1 MFKAIKRMRRQEVVL
16 LIFSILLVFAQVWT
30 EMKIPDYMSS
40 ITMLVQTEGSEMSA
54 IWKAGG
60 VMMLLALL
68 STLIGLT
75 SGYVSAMLGG
85 LYSKHLRSDIFNK
98 VQSFSLNEI
107 DRFSTAS
114 LITRSTNDITQLQM
128 FIAGGLRMIIR
139 TPISVVVALAKIWG
153 KHWQWTSLT
162 GGAIIAVMGI
172 VVIVIRYAHPRFRKM
187 QDLTDELNKVTR
199 DNLTGIR
206 VIRAYNAEEYQ
217 ERKFEEANENLSFN
231 MLAAQTIMSSTRPVM
246 RFVNNG
252 LTVGIYLIG
261 AYLIDGLVK
270 TDPVNA
276 IVTFSEMVVFSN
288 YASRLLMSFMNLEM
302 IFNMIPRASVAA
314 ERVNEVLDCEL
325 EITDGTETDGI
336 KGKEGTVE
344 FRNVSFT
351 YPGTEGE
358 VLSDISFTAE
368 KGETVAFIGATGS
381 GKTSLVNLIPR
392 FYDTT
397 KGEVLVDGR
406 NVREY
411 EQHSLRNLIGYAPQT
426 AVLFSGTVSSNI
438 EYGEGGN
445 HAADEDSEA
454 EVRRAV
460 AIAQATDFVEKMDN
474 TYDAEIT
481 RGGTNVSGGQRQRL
495 SVARV
500 VYRKPEIY
508 IFDDTFSAL
517 DFKTDRL
524 LRAALEEETAGVTTL
539 IVAQRIGTIRD
550 ADKIIVL
557 DEGKVVGMGTHEEL
571 MNKCQVYREIAYT
584 QLSEEELA

>member
-1 MFKAIKRMRRQEVVL
+1 MFKAIKRMRRQEMML
-16 LIFSILLVFAQVWT
+16 LLFSIALVLAQVWT

-54 IWKAGG
+54 IWQAGG
-60 VMMLLALL
+60 IMMLLALL
-68 STLIGLT
+68 STVIGLT

-114 LITRSTNDITQLQM
+114 LITRSTNDVTQMQM

-139 TPISVVVALAKIWG
+139 TPISVIVALIKIWG

-162 GGAIIAVMGI
+162 GGAIIAVICIVI
-172 VVIVIRYAHPRFRKM
+172 VVIKYAHPRFRKM
-187 QDLTDELNKVTR
+187 QDLTDELNKATR
-199 DNLTGIR
+199 ENLTGIR
-206 VIRAYNAEEYQ
+206 VIRAYNAEDYQ
-217 ERKFEEANENLSFN
+217 EKKFEEANENLSYN

-261 AYLIDGLVK
+261 AYLINETVGTTEAL
-270 TDPVNA
+270 
-276 IVTFSEMVVFSN
+276 VTFSEMVVFSN

-314 ERVNEVLDCEL
+314 DRINEVLDCDL
-325 EITDGTETDGI
+325 EITDGPETEGV

-344 FRNVSFT
+344 FRNVSFS

-392 FYDTT
+392 FYDVT

-406 NVREY
+406 DVREY
-411 EQHSLRNLIGYAPQT
+411 NQHALRNLIGYAPQT

-445 HAADEDSEA
+445 HAEDEDSEV
-454 EVRRAV
+454 EVKRAV
-460 AIAQATDFVEKMDN
+460 SIAQATEFVEKMEN

-524 LRAALEEETAGVTTL
+524 LRSALKQETAGVTTL

-557 DEGKVVGMGTHEEL
+557 DEGKAVGMGTHEEL
-571 MNKCQVYREIAYT
+571 MRSCQVYREIAYT

>member
-16 LIFSILLVFAQVWT
+16 LIFSILLVLAQVWT

-68 STLIGLT
+68 STVIGLS
-75 SGYVSAMLGG
+75 SGYISAMLGG
-85 LYSKHLRSDIFNK
+85 LYSKHLRSDIFDK

-128 FIAGGLRMIIR
+128 FIAGGLRMIVR
-139 TPISVVVALAKIWG
+139 TPISVVVALVKIWG
-153 KHWQWTSLT
+153 KHWEWTSLT
-162 GGAIIAVMGI
+162 GGAVIAVMII

-187 QDLTDELNKVTR
+187 QDLTDELNKTTR
-199 DNLTGIR
+199 ENLTGIR

-217 ERKFEEANENLSFN
+217 ENKFRTANENLSNN

-261 AYLIDGLVK
+261 AFLINQTIG
-270 TDPVNA
+270 TTEA

-314 ERVNEVLDCEL
+314 ERINEVLDCEL
-325 EITDGTETDGI
+325 EITDGPETEGI
-336 KGKEGTVE
+336 TGKEGTVE

-397 KGEVLVDGR
+397 TGEVLVDGR

-411 EQHSLRNLIGYAPQT
+411 NQHALRNLIGYAPQT

-445 HAADEDSEA
+445 HAPDEDSEA
-454 EVRRAV
+454 EVKRAV
-460 AIAQATDFVEKMDN
+460 AIAQATEFVEKMEN

-517 DFKTDRL
+517 DFKTDRI
-524 LRAALEEETAGVTTL
+524 LRSALKQETAGVTTL

-557 DEGKVVGMGTHEEL
+557 DEGKMVGMGTHEEL
-571 MNKCQVYREIAYT
+571 MRNCQVYREIAYT

>member
-1 MFKAIKRMRRQEVVL
+1 MRRQEVVL
-16 LIFSILLVFAQVWT
+16 LIFSILLVLAQVWT

-40 ITMLVQTEGSEMSA
+40 ITMLVQTEGSEMAA

-68 STLIGLT
+68 STAIGLT
-75 SGYVSAMLGG
+75 SGYISAMLGG

-128 FIAGGLRMIIR
+128 FISGGLRMIIR
-139 TPISVVVALAKIWG
+139 TPISVVVALIKIWG

-162 GGAIIAVMGI
+162 GGAIIAVMVI

-187 QDLTDELNKVTR
+187 QDLTDELNKATR
-199 DNLTGIR
+199 ENLTGIR

-217 ERKFEEANENLSFN
+217 EKKFEEANENLSYN
-231 MLAAQTIMSSTRPVM
+231 MLAAQTVMSSTRPFM
-246 RFVNNG
+246 RFVNDG
-252 LTVGIYLIG
+252 LTVGIYFIG
-261 AYLIDGLVK
+261 AYLINK
-270 TDPVNA
+270 TVGTTEA
-276 IVTFSEMVVFSN
+276 LVTFSEMVVFSN

-314 ERVNEVLDCEL
+314 ERINEVLDCEL
-325 EITDGTETDGI
+325 EITDGPETQGI
-336 KGKEGTVE
+336 EGMEGTVE

-358 VLSDISFTAE
+358 VLSDISFTAK

-397 KGEVLVDGR
+397 KGEVIVDGR
-406 NVREY
+406 DVREY
-411 EQHSLRNLIGYAPQT
+411 NQHSLRNLIGYAPQT

-438 EYGEGGN
+438 EYGVGGS
-445 HAADEDSEA
+445 HAEDEDSEA
-454 EVRRAV
+454 EVKRAV
-460 AIAQATDFVEKMDN
+460 AIAQAAEFVEKMEN
-474 TYDAEIT
+474 TYDAVIT

-517 DFKTDRL
+517 DFKTDRI
-524 LRAALEEETAGVTTL
+524 LRAALKEETEGVTTL

-557 DEGKVVGMGTHEEL
+557 DEGKIVGMGTHEEL
-571 MNKCQVYREIAYT
+571 MRKCQVYREIAYT

>member
-1 MFKAIKRMRRQEVVL
+1 MFKAIKRMRGQELVL
-16 LIFSILLVFAQVWT
+16 LVSSMLLVLAQVWT
-30 EMKIPDYMSS
+30 EMKIPDYMST
-40 ITMLVQTEGSEMSA
+40 ITRLVQTEGSSMDA
-54 IWKAGG
+54 IWAAGG
-60 VMMLLALL
+60 IMMLLALL
-68 STLIGLT
+68 STVIGLI

-85 LYSKHLRSDIFNK
+85 LYSKRLRSDIFNK

-114 LITRSTNDITQLQM
+114 LITRSTNDVTQLQM
-128 FIAGGLRMIIR
+128 FISGGLRMIIR
-139 TPISVVVALAKIWG
+139 TPISVVVALVKIWG

-162 GGAIIAVMGI
+162 GGAIIAVIGI
-172 VVIVIRYAHPRFRKM
+172 VIVVIRYAHPRFRKM
-187 QDLTDELNKVTR
+187 QDLTDELNKATR
-199 DNLTGIR
+199 ENLTGIR

-217 ERKFEEANENLSFN
+217 EKKFQTANENLSEN
-231 MLAAQTIMSSTRPVM
+231 MLAAQTVMSSTRPVM

-261 AYLIDGLVK
+261 AYLINETVGTEEAL
-270 TDPVNA
+270 
-276 IVTFSEMVVFSN
+276 VTFSEMVVFSN

-314 ERVNEVLDCEL
+314 DRINEVLECDL
-325 EITDGTETDGI
+325 EITDGPETSGVE
-336 KGKEGTVE
+336 GREGTLE
-344 FRNVSFT
+344 FRDVCFT

-358 VLSDISFTAE
+358 VLSNISFTAE
-368 KGETVAFIGATGS
+368 KGETIAFIGATGS

-392 FYDTT
+392 FYDVTS
-397 KGEVLVDGR
+397 GEVIVDGR
-406 NVREY
+406 NVKDY
-411 EQHSLRNLIGYAPQT
+411 DQHSLRNLIGYAPQT

-438 EYGEGGN
+438 QYGVGGN
-445 HAADEDSEA
+445 HAEDEDTDA
-454 EVRRAV
+454 EVRKAV
-460 AIAQATDFVEKMDN
+460 EIAQAKEFVEKMEN
-474 TYDAEIT
+474 TYDAVIT

-500 VYRKPEIY
+500 IYRKPEIY

-517 DFKTDRL
+517 DFKTDRI
-524 LRAALEEETAGVTTL
+524 LRSALKKETAGVTTL

-557 DEGKVVGMGTHEEL
+557 DEGKMVGMGTHEEL
-571 MNKCQVYREIAYT
+571 MKSCQVYREIAYT

>member
-1 MFKAIKRMRRQEVVL
+1 MFKAIKRMRGQEVAL
-16 LIFSILLVFAQVWT
+16 LIFSMLLVLAQVWT

-40 ITMLVQTEGSEMSA
+40 ITMLVQTEGSQMSA

-139 TPISVVVALAKIWG
+139 TPISVVVALVKIWG

-162 GGAIIAVMGI
+162 GGAIIAVIGI
-172 VVIVIRYAHPRFRKM
+172 VIIVIRYAHPRFRRM
-187 QDLTDELNKVTR
+187 QELTDELNKVTR

-217 ERKFEEANENLSFN
+217 EKKFEEANDNLSYN
-231 MLAAQTIMSSTRPVM
+231 MLSAQTIMSSTRPVM

-261 AYLIDGLVK
+261 AYLINSLVK
-270 TDPVNA
+270 TDPTNA

-314 ERVNEVLDCEL
+314 DRVNEVLDCEL
-325 EITDGTETDGI
+325 EIKDGTETDGI
-336 KGKEGTVE
+336 EGKEGTVE

-358 VLSDISFTAE
+358 VL
-368 KGETVAFIGATGS
+368 
-381 GKTSLVNLIPR
+381 
-392 FYDTT
+392 
-397 KGEVLVDGR
+397 VDGR

-411 EQHSLRNLIGYAPQT
+411 DQHSLRNLIGYAPQT

-454 EVRRAV
+454 EVKRAV

-474 TYDAEIT
+474 QYDAEIT

-524 LRAALEEETAGVTTL
+524 LRAALKEETAGVTTL

-557 DEGKVVGMGTHEEL
+557 DEGKVVGMGTHDEL
-571 MNKCQVYREIAYT
+571 MRKCQVYREIAYT

>member
-16 LIFSILLVFAQVWT
+16 LIISILLVFAQVWT

-68 STLIGLT
+68 STVIGLS
-75 SGYVSAMLGG
+75 SGYISAMLGG
-85 LYSKHLRSDIFNK
+85 LYSKHLRSDIFDK

-128 FIAGGLRMIIR
+128 FIAGGLRMIVR
-139 TPISVVVALAKIWG
+139 TPISVVVALVKIWG
-153 KHWQWTSLT
+153 KHWEWTSLT
-162 GGAIIAVMGI
+162 GGAVIAVMII

-187 QDLTDELNKVTR
+187 QDLTDELNKTTR
-199 DNLTGIR
+199 ENLTGIR

-217 ERKFEEANENLSFN
+217 ENKFRTANENLSNN

-261 AYLIDGLVK
+261 AFLINQTIG
-270 TDPVNA
+270 TTEA

-314 ERVNEVLDCEL
+314 ERINEVLDCEL
-325 EITDGTETDGI
+325 EITDGPETEGI
-336 KGKEGTVE
+336 TGKEGTVE

-397 KGEVLVDGR
+397 TGEVLVDGR

-411 EQHSLRNLIGYAPQT
+411 NQHALRNLIGYAPQT

-445 HAADEDSEA
+445 HAPDEDSEA
-454 EVRRAV
+454 EVKRAV
-460 AIAQATDFVEKMDN
+460 AIAQATEFVEKMEN

-517 DFKTDRL
+517 DFKTDRI
-524 LRAALEEETAGVTTL
+524 LRSALKQETAGVTTL

-557 DEGKVVGMGTHEEL
+557 DEGKMVGMGTHEEL
-571 MNKCQVYREIAYT
+571 MRNCQVYREIAYT

>member
-1 MFKAIKRMRRQEVVL
+1 MFKAIKRMRGKEVVL
-16 LIFSILLVFAQVWT
+16 LVLSALLVLAQVWT

-40 ITMLVQTEGSEMSA
+40 ITMLVQTEGSEMVD

-68 STLIGLT
+68 STLIGLS
-75 SGYVSAMLGG
+75 SGYIAAMLGG
-85 LYSKHLRSDIFNK
+85 LYSKNLRSDMFNK

-107 DRFSTAS
+107 DKFSTAS
-114 LITRSTNDITQLQM
+114 LITRSTNDVTQLQM
-128 FIAGGLRMIIR
+128 FISGGLRMVIR
-139 TPISVVVALAKIWG
+139 TPISVAVALVKIWG

-162 GGAIIAVMGI
+162 GGAIIAVMII

-187 QDLTDELNKVTR
+187 QELTDELNKATR
-199 DNLTGIR
+199 ENLTGIR

-217 ERKFEEANENLSFN
+217 QAKFEDANNKLSDN
-231 MLAAQTIMSSTRPVM
+231 MLAAQTVMSSTRPFM

-261 AYLIDGLVK
+261 AYLINETVGTTEAL
-270 TDPVNA
+270 
-276 IVTFSEMVVFSN
+276 VTFSEMVVFSN

-314 ERVNEVLDCEL
+314 DRINEVLDCEL
-325 EITDGTETDGI
+325 EIVDGTETEGVP
-336 KGKEGTVE
+336 GKEGTIE
-344 FRNVSFT
+344 FKDVCFT

-358 VLSDISFTAE
+358 VLSHITFTAE
-368 KGETVAFIGATGS
+368 KGETIAFIGATGS

-392 FYDTT
+392 FYDVTS
-397 KGEVLVDGR
+397 GEVIVDGR
-406 NVREY
+406 NVKDY

-426 AVLFSGTVSSNI
+426 AMLFSGTVRSNI
-438 EYGEGGN
+438 QYGEGGN
-445 HAADEDSEA
+445 HAADEDPDE
-454 EVRRAV
+454 EVRKAV
-460 AIAQATDFVEKMDN
+460 EISQSKEFVEKMEN
-474 TYDAEIT
+474 TYDADIT

-495 SVARV
+495 SVARL

-517 DFKTDRL
+517 DFKTDRA
-524 LRAALEEETAGVTTL
+524 LRAALKQETAGVTTL

-557 DEGKVVGMGTHEEL
+557 DEGKIAGMGTHSEL
-571 MNKCQVYREIAYT
+571 MKSCQLYREIAYT

>member
-16 LIFSILLVFAQVWT
+16 LIISILLVFAQVWT

-40 ITMLVQTEGSEMSA
+40 ITMLVQTEGSEMAA

-68 STLIGLT
+68 STAIGLT
-75 SGYVSAMLGG
+75 SGYISAMLGG

-128 FIAGGLRMIIR
+128 FISGGLRMIIR
-139 TPISVVVALAKIWG
+139 TPISVVVALIKIWG

-162 GGAIIAVMGI
+162 GGAIIAVIVI

-187 QDLTDELNKVTR
+187 QDLTDELNKATR
-199 DNLTGIR
+199 ENLTGIR

-217 ERKFEEANENLSFN
+217 EKKFEEANENLSYN
-231 MLAAQTIMSSTRPVM
+231 MLAAQTVMSSTRPFM
-246 RFVNNG
+246 RFVNDG

-261 AYLIDGLVK
+261 AYLINK
-270 TDPVNA
+270 TVGTTEA
-276 IVTFSEMVVFSN
+276 LVTFSEMVVFSN

-314 ERVNEVLDCEL
+314 ERINEVLDCEL
-325 EITDGTETDGI
+325 EITDGPETQGI
-336 KGKEGTVE
+336 EGMEGTVE

-358 VLSDISFTAE
+358 VLSDISFTAK

-397 KGEVLVDGR
+397 KGEVIVDGR
-406 NVREY
+406 DVREY
-411 EQHSLRNLIGYAPQT
+411 NQHSLRNLIGYAPQT

-438 EYGEGGN
+438 EYGVGGS
-445 HAADEDSEA
+445 HAEDEDSEA
-454 EVRRAV
+454 EVKRAV
-460 AIAQATDFVEKMDN
+460 AIAQAAEFVEKMEN
-474 TYDAEIT
+474 TYDAVIT

-517 DFKTDRL
+517 DFKTDRI
-524 LRAALEEETAGVTTL
+524 LRAALKEETEGVTTL

-557 DEGKVVGMGTHEEL
+557 DEGKIVGMGTHEEL
-571 MNKCQVYREIAYT
+571 MRKCQVYREIAYT

>member
-16 LIFSILLVFAQVWT
+16 LIFSILLVLAQVWT

-40 ITMLVQTEGSEMSA
+40 ITMLVQTEGSEMAA

-68 STLIGLT
+68 STAIGLS
-75 SGYVSAMLGG
+75 SGYISAMLGG

-128 FIAGGLRMIIR
+128 FISGGLRMIIR
-139 TPISVVVALAKIWG
+139 TPISVVVALIKIWG

-162 GGAIIAVMGI
+162 GGAIIAVMVI

-187 QDLTDELNKVTR
+187 QDLTDELNKATR
-199 DNLTGIR
+199 ENLTGIR

-217 ERKFEEANENLSFN
+217 EKKFEEANENLSYN
-231 MLAAQTIMSSTRPVM
+231 MLAAQTVMSSTRPFM
-246 RFVNNG
+246 RFVNDG

-261 AYLIDGLVK
+261 AYLINK
-270 TDPVNA
+270 TVGTTEA
-276 IVTFSEMVVFSN
+276 LVTFSEMVVFSN

-314 ERVNEVLDCEL
+314 ERINEVLDCEL
-325 EITDGTETDGI
+325 EITDGPETNGI
-336 KGKEGTVE
+336 EGMEGTVE

-358 VLSDISFTAE
+358 VLSDISFTAK

-397 KGEVLVDGR
+397 KGEVIVDGR
-406 NVREY
+406 DVREY
-411 EQHSLRNLIGYAPQT
+411 NQHSLRNLIGYAPQT

-438 EYGEGGN
+438 EYGVGGS
-445 HAADEDSEA
+445 HAEDEDSEA
-454 EVRRAV
+454 EVKRAV
-460 AIAQATDFVEKMDN
+460 DIAQAAEFVEKMEN
-474 TYDAEIT
+474 TYDAVIT

-517 DFKTDRL
+517 DFKTDRI
-524 LRAALEEETAGVTTL
+524 LRAALKEETEGVTTL

-557 DEGKVVGMGTHEEL
+557 DEGKIVGMGTHEEL
-571 MNKCQVYREIAYT
+571 MRKCQVYREIAYT

>member
-16 LIFSILLVFAQVWT
+16 LIFSILLVLAQVWT

-40 ITMLVQTEGSEMSA
+40 ITMLVQTEGSEMAA

-68 STLIGLT
+68 STAIGLT
-75 SGYVSAMLGG
+75 SGYISAMLGG

-128 FIAGGLRMIIR
+128 FISGGLRMIIR
-139 TPISVVVALAKIWG
+139 TPISVVVALIKIWG

-162 GGAIIAVMGI
+162 GGAIIAVMVI

-187 QDLTDELNKVTR
+187 QDLTDELNKATR
-199 DNLTGIR
+199 ENLTGIR

-217 ERKFEEANENLSFN
+217 EKKFEEANENLSYN
-231 MLAAQTIMSSTRPVM
+231 MLAAQTVMSSTRPFM
-246 RFVNNG
+246 RFVNDG

-261 AYLIDGLVK
+261 AYLINK
-270 TDPVNA
+270 TVGTTEA
-276 IVTFSEMVVFSN
+276 LVTFSEMVVFSN

-314 ERVNEVLDCEL
+314 ERINEVLDCEL
-325 EITDGTETDGI
+325 EITDGPETQGI
-336 KGKEGTVE
+336 EGMEGTVE

-358 VLSDISFTAE
+358 VLSDISFTAK

-397 KGEVLVDGR
+397 KGEVIVDGR
-406 NVREY
+406 DVREY
-411 EQHSLRNLIGYAPQT
+411 NQHSLRNLIGYAPQT

-438 EYGEGGN
+438 EYGVGGS
-445 HAADEDSEA
+445 HAEDEDSEA
-454 EVRRAV
+454 EVKRAV
-460 AIAQATDFVEKMDN
+460 AIAQAAEFVEKMEN
-474 TYDAEIT
+474 TYDAVIT

-517 DFKTDRL
+517 DFKTDRI
-524 LRAALEEETAGVTTL
+524 LRAALKEETEGVTTL

-557 DEGKVVGMGTHEEL
+557 DEGKIVGMGTHEEL
-571 MNKCQVYREIAYT
+571 MRKCQVYREIAYT

>member
-1 MFKAIKRMRRQEVVL
+1 MFKAIKRMRGKEVT
-16 LIFSILLVFAQVWT
+16 LLVCSALLVLAQVWT

-40 ITMLVQTEGSEMSA
+40 ITMLVQTEGSEMVD

-60 VMMLLALL
+60 VMMLLAVL
-68 STLIGLT
+68 STLIGLS
-75 SGYVSAMLGG
+75 SGYISAMLGG
-85 LYSKHLRSDIFNK
+85 LYSKNLRSDMFNK

-114 LITRSTNDITQLQM
+114 LITRSTNDVTQLQM
-128 FIAGGLRMIIR
+128 FISGGLRMVIR
-139 TPISVVVALAKIWG
+139 TPISVAVALVKIWG

-162 GGAIIAVMGI
+162 GGAIVVVIMI

-187 QDLTDELNKVTR
+187 QDLTDELNKATR
-199 DNLTGIR
+199 ENLTGIR

-217 ERKFEEANENLSFN
+217 QAKFEDANNRLSDN
-231 MLAAQTIMSSTRPVM
+231 MLAAQTVMSSTRPFM
-246 RFVNNG
+246 GFVNNG

-261 AYLIDGLVK
+261 AFLINETIGRNEAL
-270 TDPVNA
+270 
-276 IVTFSEMVVFSN
+276 VTFSEMVVFSN
-288 YASRLLMSFMNLEM
+288 YASRLLFSFMNLEM

-314 ERVNEVLDCEL
+314 ERINEILDCEL
-325 EITDGTETDGI
+325 EIVDGTETEGI
-336 KGKEGTVE
+336 EGKEGTVE
-344 FRNVSFT
+344 FRDVCFT

-358 VLSDISFTAE
+358 VLSHITFTAD
-368 KGETVAFIGATGS
+368 KGETIAFIGATGS

-392 FYDTT
+392 FYDATS
-397 KGEVLVDGR
+397 GEVLVDGR
-406 NVREY
+406 NVKDY

-426 AVLFSGTVSSNI
+426 AMLFSGTVRSNI
-438 EYGEGGN
+438 QYGEGGN
-445 HAADEDSEA
+445 HSPDEDPDE
-454 EVRRAV
+454 EVKKAV
-460 AIAQATDFVEKMDN
+460 EISQSKEFVEKMEN
-474 TYDAEIT
+474 TYDADIT

-495 SVARV
+495 SVARL

-517 DFKTDRL
+517 DFKTDRA
-524 LRAALEEETAGVTTL
+524 LRAALKERTAGVTTL

-557 DEGKVVGMGTHEEL
+557 DEGKIAGMGTHSEL
-571 MNKCQVYREIAYT
+571 MKSCQLYREIAYT

>member
-16 LIFSILLVFAQVWT
+16 LIFSILLVLAQVWT

-68 STLIGLT
+68 STAIGLS
-75 SGYVSAMLGG
+75 SGYISAMLGG

-128 FIAGGLRMIIR
+128 FISGGLRMIIR
-139 TPISVVVALAKIWG
+139 TPISVVVALIKIWG

-162 GGAIIAVMGI
+162 GGAIIAVMVI

-187 QDLTDELNKVTR
+187 QDLTDELNKATR
-199 DNLTGIR
+199 ENLTGIR

-217 ERKFEEANENLSFN
+217 EKKFEEANENLSYN
-231 MLAAQTIMSSTRPVM
+231 MLAAQTVMSSTRPFM
-246 RFVNNG
+246 RFVNDG

-261 AYLIDGLVK
+261 AYLINK
-270 TDPVNA
+270 TVGTTEA
-276 IVTFSEMVVFSN
+276 LVTFSEMVVFSN

-314 ERVNEVLDCEL
+314 ERINEVLDCEL
-325 EITDGTETDGI
+325 EITDGPETNGI
-336 KGKEGTVE
+336 EGMEGTVE

-358 VLSDISFTAE
+358 VLSDISFTAK

-397 KGEVLVDGR
+397 KGEVIVDGR
-406 NVREY
+406 DVREY
-411 EQHSLRNLIGYAPQT
+411 NQHSLRNLIGYAPQT

-438 EYGEGGN
+438 EYGVGGN
-445 HAADEDSEA
+445 HAEDEDSEA
-454 EVRRAV
+454 EVKRAV
-460 AIAQATDFVEKMDN
+460 AIAQAAEFVEKMEN
-474 TYDAEIT
+474 TYDAVIT

-517 DFKTDRL
+517 DFKTDRI
-524 LRAALEEETAGVTTL
+524 LRAALKEETEGVTTL

-557 DEGKVVGMGTHEEL
+557 DEGKIVGMGTHEEL
-571 MNKCQVYREIAYT
+571 MRKCQVYREIAYT

>member
-1 MFKAIKRMRRQEVVL
+1 MFKVIKKMRKQEVL
-16 LIFSILLVFAQVWT
+16 LLLASALLVFAQVWT

-40 ITMLVQTEGSEMSA
+40 ITMLVQSGGEVSA
-54 IWKAGG
+54 IWRAGEL
-60 VMMLLALL
+60 MLLLSVL
-68 STLIGLT
+68 STVIGLV
-75 SGYVSAMLGG
+75 SGFVSARLGG
-85 LYSKHLRSDIFNK
+85 LYSMHLRSDIFDK

-128 FIAGGLRMIIR
+128 FVSGGLRMIIR
-139 TPISVVVALAKIWG
+139 TPITVTVALVKIWG

-162 GGAIIAVMGI
+162 AGAIVLIGMLVM
-172 VVIVIRYAHPRFRKM
+172 IVIKYAHPRFRKM
-187 QDLTDELNKVTR
+187 QDLTDELNKATR
-199 DNLTGIR
+199 ENLTGIR
-206 VIRAYNAEEYQ
+206 VIRAYNAEQYQ
-217 ERKFEEANENLSFN
+217 EEKFRNANDNLSNN
-231 MLAAQTIMSSTRPVM
+231 MLAAQTVMSMTRPVM

-261 AYLIDGLVK
+261 AYLIQATIG
-270 TDPVNA
+270 TTEA

-288 YASRLLMSFMNLEM
+288 YATRLLMSFMNLEM
-302 IFNMIPRASVAA
+302 IFNMIPRATVAA
-314 ERVNEVLDCEL
+314 ERINEVLDCEL
-325 EITDGTETDGI
+325 EIVDGTETKGIDGQ
-336 KGKEGTVE
+336 EGTVE

-358 VLSDISFTAE
+358 VLSNISFRAE
-368 KGETVAFIGATGS
+368 KGETIAFIGATGS

-392 FYDTT
+392 FYDAT

-411 EQHSLRNLIGYAPQT
+411 DQHALRNLIGYAPQT
-426 AVLFSGTVSSNI
+426 AMLFSGTVSSNI

-445 HAADEDSEA
+445 HAADEDADE
-454 EVRRAV
+454 EIRKAV
-460 AIAQATDFVEKMDN
+460 EISQSKEFVEKMDG
-474 TYDAEIT
+474 TYDAAIT

-500 VYRKPEIY
+500 IYRKPEIY

-517 DFKTDRL
+517 DFKTDSV
-524 LRAALEEETAGVTTL
+524 LRAALKEKTAGVTTL

-557 DEGKVVGMGTHEEL
+557 DEGKIAGMGTHSEL
-571 MNKCQVYREIAYT
+571 MKHCQVYREIAYT

>member
-16 LIFSILLVFAQVWT
+16 LIFSILLVLAQVWT

-60 VMMLLALL
+60 IMMLLALL
-68 STLIGLT
+68 STLIGLS
-75 SGYVSAMLGG
+75 SGYISAMLGG
-85 LYSKHLRSDIFNK
+85 LYSKHLRSDIFDK

-128 FIAGGLRMIIR
+128 FIAGGLRMIVR
-139 TPISVVVALAKIWG
+139 TPISVVVALVKIWG
-153 KHWQWTSLT
+153 KHWEWTSLT
-162 GGAIIAVMGI
+162 GGAVIAVMII

-187 QDLTDELNKVTR
+187 QDLTDELNKTTR
-199 DNLTGIR
+199 ENLTGIR

-217 ERKFEEANENLSFN
+217 ENKFRTANENLSNN

-261 AYLIDGLVK
+261 AFLINQTIG
-270 TDPVNA
+270 TTEA

-314 ERVNEVLDCEL
+314 ERINEVLDCEL
-325 EITDGTETDGI
+325 EITDGPETEGI
-336 KGKEGTVE
+336 AGKEGTVE

-397 KGEVLVDGR
+397 TGEVLVDGR

-411 EQHSLRNLIGYAPQT
+411 NQHALRNLIGYAPQT

-445 HAADEDSEA
+445 HAPDEDSEA
-454 EVRRAV
+454 EVKRAV
-460 AIAQATDFVEKMDN
+460 AIAQATEFVEKMEN

-517 DFKTDRL
+517 DFKTDRI
-524 LRAALEEETAGVTTL
+524 LRSALKQETAGVTTL

-557 DEGKVVGMGTHEEL
+557 DEGKIVGMGTHEEL
-571 MNKCQVYREIAYT
+571 MRNCQVYREIAYT

>member
-16 LIFSILLVFAQVWT
+16 LIFSILLVLAQVWT

-68 STLIGLT
+68 STVIGLS
-75 SGYVSAMLGG
+75 SGYISAMLGG
-85 LYSKHLRSDIFNK
+85 LYSKHLRSDIFDK

-114 LITRSTNDITQLQM
+114 LITRSTNDITQMQM
-128 FIAGGLRMIIR
+128 FIAGGLRMIVR
-139 TPISVVVALAKIWG
+139 TPISVVVALVKIWG
-153 KHWQWTSLT
+153 KHWEWTSLT
-162 GGAIIAVMGI
+162 GGAVIAVMII

-187 QDLTDELNKVTR
+187 QDLTDELNKTTR
-199 DNLTGIR
+199 ENLTGIR

-217 ERKFEEANENLSFN
+217 ENKFRTANENLSNN

-261 AYLIDGLVK
+261 AFLINQTIG
-270 TDPVNA
+270 TTEA

-314 ERVNEVLDCEL
+314 ERINEVLDCEL
-325 EITDGTETDGI
+325 EITDGPETEGI
-336 KGKEGTVE
+336 TGKEGTVE

-397 KGEVLVDGR
+397 TGEVLVDGR

-411 EQHSLRNLIGYAPQT
+411 NQHALRNLIGYAPQT

-445 HAADEDSEA
+445 HAPDEDSEA
-454 EVRRAV
+454 EVKRAV
-460 AIAQATDFVEKMDN
+460 AIAQATEFVEKMEN
-474 TYDAEIT
+474 TYNAEIT

-517 DFKTDRL
+517 DFKTDRI
-524 LRAALEEETAGVTTL
+524 LRSALKQETAGVTTL

-550 ADKIIVL
+550 ADKIIGL
-557 DEGKVVGMGTHEEL
+557 DEGKMVGMGTHEEL
-571 MNKCQVYREIAYT
+571 MRNCQVYREIAYT

>member
-16 LIFSILLVFAQVWT
+16 LIFSILLVLAQVWT

-68 STLIGLT
+68 STAIGLS
-75 SGYVSAMLGG
+75 SGYISAMLGG

-128 FIAGGLRMIIR
+128 FISGGLRMIIR
-139 TPISVVVALAKIWG
+139 TPISVVVALIKIWG

-162 GGAIIAVMGI
+162 GGAIIAVMVI

-187 QDLTDELNKVTR
+187 QDLTDELNKATR
-199 DNLTGIR
+199 ENLTGIR

-217 ERKFEEANENLSFN
+217 EKKFEEANENLSYN
-231 MLAAQTIMSSTRPVM
+231 MLAAQTVMSSTRPFM
-246 RFVNNG
+246 RFVNDG
-252 LTVGIYLIG
+252 LTIGIYLIG
-261 AYLIDGLVK
+261 AYLINK
-270 TDPVNA
+270 TVGTTEA
-276 IVTFSEMVVFSN
+276 LVTFSEMVVFSN

-314 ERVNEVLDCEL
+314 ERINEVLDCEL
-325 EITDGTETDGI
+325 EITDGPETNGI
-336 KGKEGTVE
+336 EGMEGTVE

-358 VLSDISFTAE
+358 VLSDISFTAK

-397 KGEVLVDGR
+397 KGEVIVDGR
-406 NVREY
+406 DVREY
-411 EQHSLRNLIGYAPQT
+411 NQHSLRNLIGYAPQT

-438 EYGEGGN
+438 EYGVGSS
-445 HAADEDSEA
+445 HAEDEDSEA
-454 EVRRAV
+454 EVKRAV
-460 AIAQATDFVEKMDN
+460 AIAQAAEFVEKMEN
-474 TYDAEIT
+474 TYDAVIT

-517 DFKTDRL
+517 DFKTDRI
-524 LRAALEEETAGVTTL
+524 LRAALKEETEGVTTL

-557 DEGKVVGMGTHEEL
+557 DEGKIVGMGTHEEL
-571 MNKCQVYREIAYT
+571 MRKCQVYREIAYT

>member
-16 LIFSILLVFAQVWT
+16 LIISILLVFAQVWT

-68 STLIGLT
+68 STVIGLS
-75 SGYVSAMLGG
+75 SGYISAMLGG
-85 LYSKHLRSDIFNK
+85 LYSKHLRSDIFDK

-128 FIAGGLRMIIR
+128 FIAGGLRMIVR
-139 TPISVVVALAKIWG
+139 TPISVVVALVKIWG
-153 KHWQWTSLT
+153 KHWEWTSLT
-162 GGAIIAVMGI
+162 GGAVIAVMII

-187 QDLTDELNKVTR
+187 QDLTDELNKTTR
-199 DNLTGIR
+199 ENLTGIR

-217 ERKFEEANENLSFN
+217 ENKFRTANENLSNN

-261 AYLIDGLVK
+261 AFLINQTIG
-270 TDPVNA
+270 TTEA

-314 ERVNEVLDCEL
+314 ERINEVLDCEL
-325 EITDGTETDGI
+325 EITDGPETEGI
-336 KGKEGTVE
+336 TGKEGTVE

-397 KGEVLVDGR
+397 TGEVLVDGR

-411 EQHSLRNLIGYAPQT
+411 NQHALRNLIGYAPQT

-445 HAADEDSEA
+445 HAPDEDSEA
-454 EVRRAV
+454 EVKRAV
-460 AIAQATDFVEKMDN
+460 AIAQATEFVEKMEN

-517 DFKTDRL
+517 DFKTDRI
-524 LRAALEEETAGVTTL
+524 LRSALKQETAGVTTL

-557 DEGKVVGMGTHEEL
+557 DEGKIVGMGTHEEL
-571 MNKCQVYREIAYT
+571 MRNCQVYREIAYT

>member
-16 LIFSILLVFAQVWT
+16 LIFSILLVLAQVWT

-68 STLIGLT
+68 STAIGLS
-75 SGYVSAMLGG
+75 SGYISAMLGG

-128 FIAGGLRMIIR
+128 FISGGLRMIIR
-139 TPISVVVALAKIWG
+139 TPISVVVALIKIWG

-162 GGAIIAVMGI
+162 GGAIIAVMVI

-187 QDLTDELNKVTR
+187 QDLTDELNKATR
-199 DNLTGIR
+199 ENLTGIR

-217 ERKFEEANENLSFN
+217 EKKFEEANENLSYN
-231 MLAAQTIMSSTRPVM
+231 MLAAQTVMSSTRPFM
-246 RFVNNG
+246 RFVNDG
-252 LTVGIYLIG
+252 LTIGIYLIG
-261 AYLIDGLVK
+261 AYLINK
-270 TDPVNA
+270 TVGTTEA
-276 IVTFSEMVVFSN
+276 LVTFSEMVVFSN

-314 ERVNEVLDCEL
+314 ERINEVLDCEL
-325 EITDGTETDGI
+325 EITDGPETNGI
-336 KGKEGTVE
+336 EGMEGTVE

-358 VLSDISFTAE
+358 VLSDISFTAK

-397 KGEVLVDGR
+397 KGEVIVDGR
-406 NVREY
+406 DVREY
-411 EQHSLRNLIGYAPQT
+411 NQHSLRNLIGYAPQT

-438 EYGEGGN
+438 EYGVGGN
-445 HAADEDSEA
+445 HAEDEDSEA
-454 EVRRAV
+454 EVKRAV
-460 AIAQATDFVEKMDN
+460 AIAQAAEFVEKMEN
-474 TYDAEIT
+474 TYDAVIT

-517 DFKTDRL
+517 DFKTDRI
-524 LRAALEEETAGVTTL
+524 LRAALKEETEGVTTL

-557 DEGKVVGMGTHEEL
+557 DEGKIVGMGTHEEL
-571 MNKCQVYREIAYT
+571 MRKCQVYREIAYT

>member
-16 LIFSILLVFAQVWT
+16 MIFSILLVLAQVWT

-40 ITMLVQTEGSEMSA
+40 ITMLVQTEGSEMAA

-68 STLIGLT
+68 STAIGLT
-75 SGYVSAMLGG
+75 SGYISAMLGG

-128 FIAGGLRMIIR
+128 FISGGLRMIIR
-139 TPISVVVALAKIWG
+139 TPISVVVALIKIWG

-162 GGAIIAVMGI
+162 GGAIIAVMVI

-187 QDLTDELNKVTR
+187 QDLTDELNKATR
-199 DNLTGIR
+199 ENLTGIR

-217 ERKFEEANENLSFN
+217 EKKFEEANENLSYN
-231 MLAAQTIMSSTRPVM
+231 MLAAQTVMSSTRPFM
-246 RFVNNG
+246 RFVNDG

-261 AYLIDGLVK
+261 AYLINK
-270 TDPVNA
+270 TVGTTEA
-276 IVTFSEMVVFSN
+276 LVTFSEMVVFSN

-314 ERVNEVLDCEL
+314 ERINEVLDCEL
-325 EITDGTETDGI
+325 EITDGPETQGI
-336 KGKEGTVE
+336 EGMEGTVE

-358 VLSDISFTAE
+358 VLSDISFTAK

-397 KGEVLVDGR
+397 KGEVIVDGR
-406 NVREY
+406 DVREY
-411 EQHSLRNLIGYAPQT
+411 NQHSLRNLIGYAPQT

-438 EYGEGGN
+438 EYGVGGS
-445 HAADEDSEA
+445 HAEDEDSEA
-454 EVRRAV
+454 EVKRAV
-460 AIAQATDFVEKMDN
+460 AIAQAAEFVEKMEN
-474 TYDAEIT
+474 TYDAVIT

-517 DFKTDRL
+517 DFKTDRI
-524 LRAALEEETAGVTTL
+524 LRAALKEETEGVTTL

-557 DEGKVVGMGTHEEL
+557 DEGKIVGMGTHEEL
-571 MNKCQVYREIAYT
+571 MRKCQVYREIAYT

>member
-1 MFKAIKRMRRQEVVL
+1 MFKAIKRMRGKEVVL
-16 LIFSILLVFAQVWT
+16 LVLSALLVLAQVWT

-40 ITMLVQTEGSEMSA
+40 ITMLVQTEGSEMVD

-68 STLIGLT
+68 STLIGLS
-75 SGYVSAMLGG
+75 SGYIAAMLGG
-85 LYSKHLRSDIFNK
+85 LYSKNLRSDMFNK

-107 DRFSTAS
+107 NKFSTAS
-114 LITRSTNDITQLQM
+114 LITRSTNDVTQLQM
-128 FIAGGLRMIIR
+128 FISGGLRMVIR
-139 TPISVVVALAKIWG
+139 TPISVAVALVKIWG

-162 GGAIIAVMGI
+162 GGAIIAVMII

-187 QDLTDELNKVTR
+187 QELTDELNKATR
-199 DNLTGIR
+199 ENLTGIR

-217 ERKFEEANENLSFN
+217 QAKFEDANNKLSDN
-231 MLAAQTIMSSTRPVM
+231 MLAAQTVMSSTRPFM

-261 AYLIDGLVK
+261 AYLINETVGTTEAL
-270 TDPVNA
+270 
-276 IVTFSEMVVFSN
+276 VTFSEMVVFSN

-314 ERVNEVLDCEL
+314 DRINEVLDCEL
-325 EITDGTETDGI
+325 EIVDGTETEGVP
-336 KGKEGTVE
+336 GKEGTIE
-344 FRNVSFT
+344 FKDVCFT

-358 VLSDISFTAE
+358 VLSHITFTAE
-368 KGETVAFIGATGS
+368 KGETIAFIGATGS

-392 FYDTT
+392 FYDVTS
-397 KGEVLVDGR
+397 GEVIVDGR
-406 NVREY
+406 NVKDY

-426 AVLFSGTVSSNI
+426 AMLFSGTVRSNI
-438 EYGEGGN
+438 QYGEGGN
-445 HAADEDSEA
+445 HAADEDPDE
-454 EVRRAV
+454 EVRKAV
-460 AIAQATDFVEKMDN
+460 EISQSKEFVEKMEN
-474 TYDAEIT
+474 TYDADIT

-495 SVARV
+495 SVARL

-517 DFKTDRL
+517 DFKTDRA
-524 LRAALEEETAGVTTL
+524 LRAALKQETAGVTTL

-557 DEGKVVGMGTHEEL
+557 DEGKIAGLGTHSEL
-571 MNKCQVYREIAYT
+571 MKSCQLYREIAYT

>member
-16 LIFSILLVFAQVWT
+16 MIFSILLVLAQVWT

-68 STLIGLT
+68 STVIGLS
-75 SGYVSAMLGG
+75 SGYISAMLGG
-85 LYSKHLRSDIFNK
+85 LYSKHLRSDIFDK

-128 FIAGGLRMIIR
+128 FIAGGLRMIVR
-139 TPISVVVALAKIWG
+139 TPISVVVALVKIWG
-153 KHWQWTSLT
+153 KHWEWTSLT
-162 GGAIIAVMGI
+162 GGAVIAVMII

-187 QDLTDELNKVTR
+187 QDLTDELNKTTR
-199 DNLTGIR
+199 ENLTGIR

-217 ERKFEEANENLSFN
+217 ENKFRTANENLSNN

-261 AYLIDGLVK
+261 AFLINQTIG
-270 TDPVNA
+270 TTEA

-314 ERVNEVLDCEL
+314 ERINEVLDCEL
-325 EITDGTETDGI
+325 EITDGPETEGI
-336 KGKEGTVE
+336 TGKEGTVE

-397 KGEVLVDGR
+397 TGEVLVDGR

-411 EQHSLRNLIGYAPQT
+411 NQHALRNLIGYAPQT

-445 HAADEDSEA
+445 HAPDEDSEA
-454 EVRRAV
+454 EVKRAV
-460 AIAQATDFVEKMDN
+460 AIAQATEFVEKMEN

-517 DFKTDRL
+517 DFKTDRI
-524 LRAALEEETAGVTTL
+524 LRSALKQETAGVTTL

-557 DEGKVVGMGTHEEL
+557 DEGKMVGMGTHEEL
-571 MNKCQVYREIAYT
+571 MRNCQVYREIAYT

>member
-16 LIFSILLVFAQVWT
+16 MIFSILLVLAQVWT

-40 ITMLVQTEGSEMSA
+40 ITMLVQTEGSEMAA

-68 STLIGLT
+68 STAIGLT
-75 SGYVSAMLGG
+75 SGYISAMLGG

-128 FIAGGLRMIIR
+128 FISGGLRMIIR
-139 TPISVVVALAKIWG
+139 TPISVVVALIKIWG

-162 GGAIIAVMGI
+162 GGAIIAVMVI

-187 QDLTDELNKVTR
+187 QDLTDELNKATR
-199 DNLTGIR
+199 ENLTGIR

-217 ERKFEEANENLSFN
+217 EKKFEEANENLSYN
-231 MLAAQTIMSSTRPVM
+231 MLAAQTVMSSTRPFM
-246 RFVNNG
+246 RFVNDG

-261 AYLIDGLVK
+261 AYLINK
-270 TDPVNA
+270 TVGTTEA
-276 IVTFSEMVVFSN
+276 LVTFSEMVVFSN

-314 ERVNEVLDCEL
+314 ERINEVLDCEL
-325 EITDGTETDGI
+325 EITDGPETQGI
-336 KGKEGTVE
+336 EGMEGTVE

-358 VLSDISFTAE
+358 VLSDISFTAK

-397 KGEVLVDGR
+397 KGEVIVDGR
-406 NVREY
+406 DVREY
-411 EQHSLRNLIGYAPQT
+411 NQHSLRNLIGYAPQT

-438 EYGEGGN
+438 EYGVGGS
-445 HAADEDSEA
+445 HAEDENSEA
-454 EVRRAV
+454 EVKRAV
-460 AIAQATDFVEKMDN
+460 AIAQAAEFVEKMEN
-474 TYDAEIT
+474 TYDAVIT

-517 DFKTDRL
+517 DFKTDRI
-524 LRAALEEETAGVTTL
+524 LRAALKEETEGVTTL

-557 DEGKVVGMGTHEEL
+557 DEGKIVGMGTHEEL
-571 MNKCQVYREIAYT
+571 MRKCQVYREIAYT